1 MVKVK
6 QKTHSILRELFDTEI
21 NGDVNVIS
29 SRAEHV
35 FASIENFINMI
46 NDTDLDQ
53 ETKDVLFK
61 QFVLA
66 VKHKDAKKFMKVL
79 ARL

>member
-6 QKTHSILRELFDTEI
+6 QKTHSILRELFDTDI

-53 ETKDVLFK
+53 EVKDVLFK

-66 VKHKDAKKFMKVL
+66 VKHKDSKKFMKVL